1 MEFLMDTS
9 DAAPNSLQASW
20 LTPRLAICRAVSGSW
35 RRSAPARGWV
45 STGHSA
51 GAAGGRPEIGLD
63 EWNLG
68 KSMKIHGNNMVYRFH
83 RDFLG
88 VFYGKSN
95 HDISWMGNLRKWIN
109 YDQFILNFKE
119 WRTIFHILAGL
130 TKITNQPSRWKWV
143 VQAGNDGN
151 FVELGI
157 HMDKITST
165 AIWGFPKMGVPQ
177 NWGKIPNKNGWWL
190 GVPLWLRKPPYRRGW
205 VHLDIDRQRAEVVLR
220 TLNSGY

>member
-1 MEFLMDTS
+1 MLHRIHCKR
-9 DAAPNSLQASW
+9 P
-20 LTPRLAICRAVSGSW
+20 GW
-35 RRSAPARGWV
+35 RRAWPSVGPSADPGGVPRRRGAGCQPATVPELPVEDQR
-45 STGHSA
+45 SA
-51 GAAGGRPEIGLD
+51 WMSEIW
-63 EWNLG
+63 ENLW
-68 KSMKIHGNNMVYRFH
+68 KSMGIIWFI
-83 RDFLG
+83 DFIG
-88 VFYGKSN
+88 IFYGKSN

-109 YDQFILNFKE
+109 YDQIILNFKE